1 MRYESLSEPYH
12 AGQRDFGFR
21 DMPITVLLLQRR
33 TLLSLIELRVFSV
46 ECMRVL
52 SNHADRGC
60 FDTNKVFDWEHAESA
75 FNQFFNSELCLE
87 NLIQLADRGWVE
99 DLFGGRHKLLV
110 EMRSV
115 DDLLFDY
122 DQQTPWPRT
131 AEADGKE
138 CS

>member
-1 MRYESLSEPYH
+1 MRYESLCEPYH

-21 DMPITVLLLQRR
+21 DMPITVLLLQRQ
-33 TLLSLIELRVFSV
+33 TLLSLLERRIFSV
-46 ECMRVL
+46 ECMRVA

-60 FDTNKVFDWEHAESA
+60 FDTAQIIDWDHALDA

-87 NLIQLADRGWVE
+87 NLINLADRGWVE

-110 EMRSV
+110 DMRTV

-122 DQQTPWPRT
+122 DQQSPWPRT
-131 AEADGKE
+131 AEADG
-138 CS
+138 